1 MASIEVSTT
10 SLASTATTMGTEGK
24 KAPRKNKLVI
34 EADSK
39 IKRELNRKDLKYSHR
54 PSVVVVIIKWFSTV
68 LLFLLL
74 LAFVNFSK
82 VGSISLS
89 HIMSR
94 GVFETG
100 TAQQRA
106 QGILV
111 LLQIATIVPHVFSF
125 LRGILTGALRKDIPW
140 PSRRSLIGGVVLSV
154 VESVGTTLFVF
165 CVPGLTGPGTTV
177 LLMSGVFVL
186 PVLYNALH
194 SWMADRGRTAKFFF
208 TVALAFEL
216 AGLGLAGYTFANHN
230 KIPDQDVGTVEDST
244 RFGVMVTAVL
254 CLSVAWIPAI
264 QRRLLNT
271 GSDADVTSEQTLD
284 DSDAFAR
291 EIMGEQ
297 TFVKSLASSRE
308 TTGHSE
314 PSSSGY
320 QSISNSNPMRASV
333 RLNNVIASQPAQKPT
348 RKLAPSTWKLT
359 IVMSAVKAVCIFG
372 FSILFYAWMLP
383 NASADDW
390 VKGWGQMSQLTK
402 TDWVMFVGNIGGT
415 FFGYFTAY
423 IACTTRMQRFGFSV
437 PLTLFSTPLSYV
449 TFYAMC
455 ARGEANCTMYGDA
468 FSVSALVLLVV
479 AQTLSNGYLLFRSQ
493 FLAMLKEDQ
502 LFWTPMYTS
511 GLLEQWLI
519 LSKKTEYHDEQHED
533 PVLKASRTKV
543 IICTTMYREADYE
556 MRQLLQ
562 SINGIHRAQTDGVRK
577 FESHIFFDGAVKD
590 VNPTDFVLQ
599 LISLAEEELGVTA
612 TFCTRTR
619 TPYGLSVSWNLNT
632 PHTNSNMV
640 FKIHLKDNIKVKNK
654 KRWSQVMY
662 MSYVLDFILKQE
674 KCSEEECFILT
685 TDADVR
691 FNVNSVEALLDLM
704 TRDPS
709 VGAVCARTHPLG
721 SGPLVWYQVFEYAI
735 GHWFQKAAEHVIGS
749 VLCSPGCFSVYRCS
763 AIRDILPE
771 YATNVEHAF
780 DFLTKDMGE
789 DRWFCT
795 LMVQS
800 GWRIEYCAAAENS
813 THCPEDFDEF
823 FKQRRRWVAST
834 LANLMLLVKEWST
847 ISRLN
852 PRVSAVFLLYQ
863 AVLLF
868 ATLIGPSSIILV
880 VTGGL
885 TYAWHINP
893 TTTVIL
899 QLIVTVLYAVICL
912 TTSSKTQ
919 LNTAKLLTFLYA
931 IIMAAVMVGTAVQV
945 AKDIS
950 KASDAALIHE
960 SFPISTTT
968 LYLAIMVGIFLLTG
982 MMHPSEFYCLLHGF
996 WFFLCIPAG
1005 YLILMIYSICNITD
1019 QSWGTREVKE
1029 HSVRVAHRN
1038 WQDRLTA
1045 MFKEVFFCC
1054 FTRRETRSIESQT
1067 EAGVRKPMSRS
1078 GSVSESSET
1087 NTDAKT
1093 VRTFNT
1099 SEDGNSIRG
1108 LPRIHEEYDEVEDA
1122 RVSFSDTEEDDDDD
1136 KINNEEGVKVE
1147 EWLTSD
1153 FDAYESVVQKFKDNG
1168 FENTIFISKMTDK
1181 ELKDMGIKSS
1191 GQKRYLMEKIKKL
1204 PDYDIVAD
1212 VPKNVKSWLKKI
1224 GLEMY
1229 TTNFKQEHINSSKDM
1244 EILKSFSRKD
1254 IQTELKI
1261 NKIGHIKRLMQAIA
1275 KLRNPTSGERKIL
1288 EVRQRLKKSLLH
1300 KMREHQ
1306 PEEEEF
1312 WQTLQN
1318 LCLLP
1323 QSTAYGLEEDLK
1335 RDLGELR
1342 NKWIVILAV
1351 FNTLWMVLIYTL
1363 ADQGKLLSVA
1373 SSNPVGLV
1381 VLVVFSF
1388 VLFVQFIAMII
1399 HRITT
1404 ATHFLARA
1412 PYRFGAKYRT
1422 AWALNDCDM
1431 PEETEARRA
1440 RAEAI
1445 RMAEDRI
1452 IDGRSTR
1459 VAKPEEKQ
1467 PLLRQSED
1475 SISNA

>member
-1 MASIEVSTT
+1 M
-10 SLASTATTMGTEGK
+10 
-24 KAPRKNKLVI
+24 
-34 EADSK
+34 
-39 IKRELNRKDLKYSHR
+39 R
-54 PSVVVVIIKWFSTV
+54 P
-68 LLFLLL
+68 
-74 LAFVNFSK
+74 
-82 VGSISLS
+82 
-89 HIMSR
+89 
-94 GVFETG
+94 
-100 TAQQRA
+100 
-106 QGILV
+106 
-111 LLQIATIVPHVFSF
+111 
-125 LRGILTGALRKDIPW
+125 
-140 PSRRSLIGGVVLSV
+140 
-154 VESVGTTLFVF
+154 
-165 CVPGLTGPGTTV
+165 
-177 LLMSGVFVL
+177 
-186 PVLYNALH
+186 
-194 SWMADRGRTAKFFF
+194 
-208 TVALAFEL
+208 
-216 AGLGLAGYTFANHN
+216 
-230 KIPDQDVGTVEDST
+230 
-244 RFGVMVTAVL
+244 
-254 CLSVAWIPAI
+254 
-264 QRRLLNT
+264 
-271 GSDADVTSEQTLD
+271 
-284 DSDAFAR
+284 
-291 EIMGEQ
+291 
-297 TFVKSLASSRE
+297 
-308 TTGHSE
+308 
-314 PSSSGY
+314 
-320 QSISNSNPMRASV
+320 SV
-333 RLNNVIASQPAQKPT
+333 RLNNVIAAQPAPKPN

-372 FSILFYAWMLP
+372 FSILFYAEVLP

-423 IACTTRMQRFGFSV
+423 FACTTRMQRFGFSV

-455 ARGEANCTMYGDA
+455 PRGVLCEANCTMYGDA

-479 AQTLSNGYLLFRSQ
+479 AQTLSNGYLLFGSQ

-511 GLLEQWLI
+511 GLLEQWLM

-590 VNPTDFVLQ
+590 VNFNPTDFVLQ
-599 LISLAEEELGVTA
+599 LISLAEEELGVKA
-612 TFCTRTR
+612 QFCTRTR
-619 TPYGLSVSWNLNT
+619 TPYGLSISWNLNT
-632 PHTNSNMV
+632 KLTNNLDRDMF

-674 KCSEEECFILT
+674 KCSEEECFILI

-721 SGPLVWYQVFEYAI
+721 SGPLGWYQVFEYAI

-852 PRVSAVFLLYQ
+852 ARVSVVFLLYQ
-863 AVLLF
+863 AALLF

-885 TYAWHINP
+885 TYAWNVNP
-893 TTTVIL
+893 TSTVIL
-899 QLIVTVLYAVICL
+899 QLIVTVLYAVMCL

-919 LNTAKLLTFLYA
+919 LNTAKLLTFVYA

-950 KASDAALIHE
+950 KASDAALIHP

-968 LYLAIMVGIFLLTG
+968 LYLAILVGIFLLTG

-1054 FTRRETRSIESQT
+1054 FTRRETRSVESQT

-1078 GSVSESSET
+1078 GSVNESSET
-1087 NTDAKT
+1087 NTDTKT
-1093 VRTFNT
+1093 ARTLNT
-1099 SEDGNSIRG
+1099 SEAG
-1108 LPRIHEEYDEVEDA
+1108 LPSIHEAYDGLEDA
-1122 RVSFSDTEEDDDDD
+1122 RESFSDTEEDDD

-1153 FDAYESVVQKFKDNG
+1153 FDAYDSVVQKFKENG
-1168 FENTIFISKMTDK
+1168 FENTIFISKMTDE
-1181 ELKDMGIKSS
+1181 ELKDMGIKRS

-1204 PDYDIVAD
+1204 PDYEIVAD
-1212 VPKNVKSWLKKI
+1212 VPKDVKSWLTKI
-1224 GLEMY
+1224 GLIMY
-1229 TTNFKQEHINSSKDM
+1229 KTNFKQEHIKSSKDM

-1254 IQTELKI
+1254 IETELKI
-1261 NKIGHIKRLMQAIA
+1261 TKIGHIKRLMQAIA
-1275 KLRNPTSGERKIL
+1275 KLRNPTSVERKIL
-1288 EVRQRLKKSLLH
+1288 EVGQRLKKSVLH

-1388 VLFVQFIAMII
+1388 VLFIQFIAMII

-1440 RAEAI
+1440 RAEAKTQ
-1445 RMAEDRI
+1445 AEERI
-1452 IDGRSTR
+1452 QNGRSTR

-1475 SISNA
+1475 SIYIV

>member
-10 SLASTATTMGTEGK
+10 SSASTATTMGTEGK

-54 PSVVVVIIKWFSTV
+54 PSVFVVIIKWFSTA
-68 LLFLLL
+68 LIFLIL

-82 VGSISLS
+82 IGAISLS
-89 HIMSR
+89 HMMSR

-106 QGILV
+106 HGILV

-140 PSRRSLIGGVVLSV
+140 PSRRSLIGGVALSL

-194 SWMADRGRTAKFFF
+194 SWMEHRGRTAKFFF
-208 TVALAFEL
+208 TVAIAFEL
-216 AGLGLAGYTFANHN
+216 AGFGLAGYTFANHN
-230 KIPDQDVGTVEDST
+230 KIPDQDVGTVGDST
-244 RFGVMVTAVL
+244 SFGVMVTAVL

-264 QRRLLNT
+264 QCRLLNT
-271 GSDADVTSEQTLD
+271 GSDADVTLAQPIDESLV
-284 DSDAFAR
+284 FAS
-291 EIMGEQ
+291 EIM
-297 TFVKSLASSRE
+297 
-308 TTGHSE
+308 GHSE
-314 PSSSGY
+314 PSSN
-320 QSISNSNPMRASV
+320 QSISNSNHMRTSV
-333 RLNNVIASQPAQKPT
+333 RLNNVIAAQPAPKPN

-372 FSILFYAWMLP
+372 FSILFYAEVLP

-423 IACTTRMQRFGFSV
+423 FACTTRMQRFGFSV

-455 ARGEANCTMYGDA
+455 PRGVLGEANCTMYGDA

-479 AQTLSNGYLLFRSQ
+479 AQTLSNGYLLFGSQ

-511 GLLEQWLI
+511 GLLEQWLM

-562 SINGIHRAQTDGVRK
+562 SINGIHRAQTDGVWK

-590 VNPTDFVLQ
+590 VYFNLTDFVLQ
-599 LISLAEEELGVTA
+599 LISLAEEELGVKA
-612 TFCTRTR
+612 QFCTRTS
-619 TPYGLSVSWNLNT
+619 TPYGLSISWNLNT
-632 PHTNSNMV
+632 KLTNNLDRDMV

-674 KCSEEECFILT
+674 ECSEEECFILT

-709 VGAVCARTHPLG
+709 VGAVCARTRPLG

-735 GHWFQKAAEHVIGS
+735 GHLFQKAAEHVIGS

-771 YATNVEHAF
+771 YATNVERAF
-780 DFLTKDMGE
+780 DFLIKDMGE
-789 DRWFCT
+789 DMWFCT

-813 THCPEDFDEF
+813 THCPEDFDKF

-852 PRVSAVFLLYQ
+852 PRVSVVFLLYQ

-885 TYAWHINP
+885 TYAWNVNS

-919 LNTAKLLTFLYA
+919 LNTAKLLTFVYA

-950 KASDAALIHE
+950 KASDAALIHP
-960 SFPISTTT
+960 SFPISPTT
-968 LYLAIMVGIFLLTG
+968 LYLAIIVGIFLLTG
-982 MMHPSEFYCLLHGF
+982 MMHPSEFCCLLHGF

-1019 QSWGTREVKE
+1019 QSWGTREVEE

-1054 FTRRETRSIESQT
+1054 FTRRETRSVESQT

-1078 GSVSESSET
+1078 GSVIESSET

-1093 VRTFNT
+1093 ARTLNT
-1099 SEDGNSIRG
+1099 SEAG
-1108 LPRIHEEYDEVEDA
+1108 LPSIHEAYDEVDDA
-1122 RVSFSDTEEDDDDD
+1122 RKSFSDTEEDDD

-1147 EWLTSD
+1147 EWLTPD
-1153 FDAYESVVQKFKDNG
+1153 FDAYDIVVQKFKEYG
-1168 FENTIFISKMTDK
+1168 FENTIFISKMTDN
-1181 ELKDMGIKSS
+1181 ELTDMGIKRS
-1191 GQKRYLMEKIKKL
+1191 GQKRYLMEKIKTL
-1204 PDYDIVAD
+1204 PDYEIVAD
-1212 VPKNVKSWLKKI
+1212 VPKDVKSWLTKI

-1229 TTNFKQEHINSSKDM
+1229 TTNFKQEHINSSKDI

-1254 IQTELKI
+1254 IETELKI
-1261 NKIGHIKRLMQAIA
+1261 TKLGHIKRLMQAIA

-1288 EVRQRLKKSLLH
+1288 EVGQRLKKSVLH

-1335 RDLGELR
+1335 RDLRELR
-1342 NKWIVILAV
+1342 NKWIFILAV

-1363 ADQGKLLSVA
+1363 SDQGKLLSVA

-1388 VLFVQFIAMII
+1388 VLFIQFIAMII

-1412 PYRFGAKYRT
+1412 PTGLVLNT
-1422 AWALNDCDM
+1422 APRGL
-1431 PEETEARRA
+1431 
-1440 RAEAI
+1440 
-1445 RMAEDRI
+1445 
-1452 IDGRSTR
+1452 
-1459 VAKPEEKQ
+1459 
-1467 PLLRQSED
+1467 
-1475 SISNA
+1475 